1 MGPGPRL
8 LLFDVDGTLLS
19 GGAAARAAFAGA
31 LEEVFGTAGAM
42 DTYAFEG
49 KLDPLIVTELMRE
62 AGVAD
67 TVIAGGLAR
76 ALALYADRLEAALA
90 VQGPRLKPGVK
101 ELLDRVAAAPSTV
114 PALLTGNV
122 ERGARIKLS
131 AAGLWH
137 RFRFGVFGDE
147 APRREELGPLALSR
161 AREATGIS
169 FDGESCVVIGD
180 SRQDIA
186 CGRAI
191 GARVVAV
198 ATGKT
203 PAAVL
208 AAAGADIV
216 LPDFGDLDAAAEALL
231 G

>member
-1 MGPGPRL
+1 MAREPRL

-19 GGAAARAAFAGA
+19 PGPGARAAFAGA
-31 LEEVFGTAGAM
+31 LEQVFGTHGAM
-42 DTYAFEG
+42 DTYAFDG
-49 KLDPLIVTELMRE
+49 KLDPLIVVELMRG
-62 AGVAD
+62 AGVAEAA
-67 TVIAGGLAR
+67 IAGGISR
-76 ALALYADRLEAALA
+76 ALDLYADRLEAALA
-90 VQGPRLKPGVK
+90 AQRPRLKPRVT
-101 ELLDRVAAAPSTV
+101 ELLDRVAAAPWAV

-147 APRREELGPLALSR
+147 AARREELGHLALSR
-161 AREATGIS
+161 AREMTGIS
-169 FDGESCVVIGD
+169 FDGRSCVVIGD
-180 SRQDIA
+180 SRKDVA

-203 PAAVL
+203 PAGEL
-208 AAAGADIV
+208 AAAGADFV
-216 LPDFGDLDAAAEALL
+216 FPDFGDLDAATEALL

>member
-1 MGPGPRL
+1 MASGSRL

-19 GGAAARAAFAGA
+19 PGPGARAAFAGA
-31 LEEVFGTAGAM
+31 LEEVFGTRGDM
-42 DTYAFEG
+42 ETYAFDG
-49 KLDPLIVTELMRE
+49 KLDPMIVAELMRE
-62 AGVAD
+62 AGVAGE
-67 TVIAGGLAR
+67 VIAERLPR
-76 ALALYADRLEAALA
+76 ALALYADRLEEALA
-90 VQGPRLKPGVK
+90 VQRPRLKPGVP
-101 ELLDRVAAAPSTV
+101 ELLDRVAAKPAAV
-114 PALLTGNV
+114 LALLTGNV

-147 APRREELGPLALSR
+147 ASKREELGHLALQR
-161 AREATGIS
+161 AQERTGIF
-169 FDGESCVVIGD
+169 FDGQSSVVIGD
-180 SRQDIA
+180 SRQDVA

-203 PAAVL
+203 PAADL
-208 AAAGADIV
+208 TAAGADVV
-216 LPDFGDLDAAAEALL
+216 LPDFGDLDAATDAIL